1 MTDEVHKSGFHSL
14 SWAFVHSSTF
24 SENSFGDALA
34 SWEANFASNCGQH
47 LPPYEMVKEVRGEG
61 MLTGIEF
68 QPPSNLSMRS
78 EIKGCFQGDVGV
90 SPHPGF

>member
-1 MTDEVHKSGFHSL
+1 VLLLRPTRVLQQEG
-14 SWAFVHSSTF
+14 A
-24 SENSFGDALA
+24 GDALA

-47 LPPYEMVKEVRGEG
+47 LPPYEMVKEVRGDG
-61 MLTGIEF
+61 MLAGIEF